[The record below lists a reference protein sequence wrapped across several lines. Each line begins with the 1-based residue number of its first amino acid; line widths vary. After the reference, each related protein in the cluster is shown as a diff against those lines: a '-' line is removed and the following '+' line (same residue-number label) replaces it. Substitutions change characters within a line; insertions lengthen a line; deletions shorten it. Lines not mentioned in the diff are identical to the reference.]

1 MWPKCFHVGSC
12 ALFIL
17 VGWLLANVFGGVC
30 ATPIN
35 MSIKG
40 PEKPTP
46 QPLTENPA
54 ALSLK
59 LIKGQNNITDPKNT
73 LSFRSRMCTQR
84 IRSLIIYCAVNL
96 DLPKETDGLGPT
108 LQQQQVS
115 RIHVGRRFGTISKE
129 VLEPVPSMRYSH
141 WGGVRVCA
149 GAKRLTRTDT
159 HTDLNCR

>member
-17 VGWLLANVFGGVC
+17 VGWLLVHVFGGVC

-40 PEKPTP
+40 PEKPSA

-96 DLPKETDGLGPT
+96 ELPKETDGLGPT
-108 LQQQQVS
+108 LQRQQVS
-115 RIHVGRRFGTISKE
+115 RIHVGIE
-129 VLEPVPSMRYSH
+129 VWHHLK
-141 WGGVRVCA
+141 GGVGACPQHEVFTLRRRACVCRCKNGSHA
-149 GAKRLTRTDT
+149 QTLAQI
-159 HTDLNCR
+159 